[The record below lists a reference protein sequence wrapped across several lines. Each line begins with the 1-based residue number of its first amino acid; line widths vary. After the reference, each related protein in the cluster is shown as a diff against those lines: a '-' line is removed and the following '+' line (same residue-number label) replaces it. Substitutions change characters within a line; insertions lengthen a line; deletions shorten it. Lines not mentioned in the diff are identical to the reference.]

1 MKLTQPFQ
9 ISDRGVRGVI
19 SCREGGQLKRKVL
32 YVTEDTVDETRGKM
46 ARMQIDE
53 EVYVMPNRESK
64 LE

>member
-9 ISDRGVRGVI
+9 MSDLGARGVI
-19 SCREGGQLKRKVL
+19 SCREGGQLKHKVL

-53 EVYVMPNRESK
+53 EVYAMPNRESK

>member
-9 ISDRGVRGVI
+9 ISDLGARGVI

-32 YVTEDTVDETRGKM
+32 YITEDTVDETRGKM

-53 EVYVMPNRESK
+53 DVYAMPNRESK

>member
-9 ISDRGVRGVI
+9 ISNRGVRGVI
-19 SCREGGQLKRKVL
+19 SCKKGGQLKRKVL
-32 YVTEDTVDETRGKM
+32 YITEDAVDETRGKM

-53 EVYVMPNRESK
+53 EVYAMPNRESQ